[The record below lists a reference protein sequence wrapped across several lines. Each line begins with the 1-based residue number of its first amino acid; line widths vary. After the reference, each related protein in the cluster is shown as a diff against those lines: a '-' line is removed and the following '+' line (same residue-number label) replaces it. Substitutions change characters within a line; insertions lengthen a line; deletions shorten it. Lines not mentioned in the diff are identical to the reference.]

1 MAESRSERAA
11 RLLLDAL
18 DRLPDRDRTLV
29 LTELLSRDM
38 GPVEGRSGSL
48 FREIPQSSGSWHE
61 TLRSSGQVDQPLLVR
76 LPADLHGRFRRW
88 SVAHGFSMAAVVRGL
103 VERFLDQQE
112 GTSGS
117 RTGRSRP

>member
-1 MAESRSERAA
+1 MAESRSVRAA

-18 DRLPDRDRTLV
+18 DSLPDRDRTLV

-48 FREIPQSSGSWHE
+48 FREIPQASGSWHE
-61 TLRSSGQVDQPLLVR
+61 TIRSSGQVDQPLLVR

-88 SVAHGFSMAAVVRGL
+88 SVAHGFSMAGVVRGL
-103 VERFLDQQE
+103 LERFLDEQQGLDE
-112 GTSGS
+112 RG
-117 RTGRSRP
+117 RTGP